1 VAVSWLNLL
10 VFVAYAHNTLGPD
23 PRPDTSGT
31 MTSMSTNFF
40 NEHEQKLH
48 NALEAIQNRGFF
60 SAYPEIPSG
69 KIYGETAK
77 ASGQETFESYLGST
91 FELNQGGTEGTL
103 GNEVS
108 PYGLPIQTKYP
119 KANIDSVVDSMATA
133 CPAWRNATVETRVGC
148 ALEILHRLNKRSFE
162 MAFAVMHTTGQGFM
176 MSFQAG
182 GPHAQDRGLEA
193 IAYAYKAMKDCPTE
207 ATWRKQVGRDD
218 FITLNKIF
226 KIVPRGIGLVIGCST
241 FPTWNTYPGLFAS
254 LVTGNAVI
262 VKPHPGAI
270 LPLAITVAI
279 CQDVLVEAGFD
290 ANLVTL
296 VADTVENPITKIL
309 VQRPEI
315 AIIDYTGGSAFGDWV
330 EENAGKAIVYT
341 EKAGVNSVIIDSVE
355 QLRAVTSNL
364 AFSLCLYSGQMCT
377 TPQNIFIPKDGVKT
391 SDGHATFEEVAGAI
405 VKGVDWMLSDQGRA
419 NEVLGAIQNQTTAD
433 RIDSAE
439 GELLREGNSIEHAMF
454 GSARTRSIK
463 IVKLDASQRDVF
475 EQEMFGPLV
484 YIVAT
489 DSTQQSIDLASS
501 IASEKG
507 AISCGV
513 YSTNEEVLET
523 AIEAMSLAGVP
534 VSCNLLG
541 NIWVNQSAAF
551 SDFHVSGANPSGNA
565 TLSDSAFV
573 VGRFNVVQCRTFVPE
588 PQPKPQK
595 VEA

>member
-1 VAVSWLNLL
+1 MIPTKV
-10 VFVAYAHNTLGPD
+10 
-23 PRPDTSGT
+23 RPST
-31 MTSMSTNFF
+31 MANMSTTLFTQ
-40 NEHEQKLH
+40 HEQKL
-48 NALEAIQNRGFF
+48 NDALEAIQNRGFY

-77 ASGQETFESYLGST
+77 ATGQETFENYLGST
-91 FELNQGGTEGTL
+91 FELNQSGTEGTI
-103 GNEVS
+103 GNEIS
-108 PYGLPIQTKYP
+108 PYGLAIQTQYP
-119 KANIDSVVDSMATA
+119 KADINTLLESMVAA
-133 CPAWRNATVETRVGC
+133 SPAWRNATIETRVGC
-148 ALEILHRLNKRSFE
+148 ALEMMDRLNKRSFE

-176 MSFQAG
+176 MAFQAG

-193 IAYAYKAMKDCPTE
+193 IAYAYKAMKDCPAE
-207 ATWRKQVGRDD
+207 ASWRKQVGRDD

-254 LVTGNAVI
+254 LVTGNAVV

-270 LPLAITVAI
+270 LPLAITVSI
-279 CQDVLVEAGFD
+279 CQEVLVESGFD

-296 VADTVENPITKIL
+296 VADTVEDPATATLVERHEIT
-309 VQRPEI
+309 
-315 AIIDYTGGSAFGDWV
+315 IIDYTGGTEFGNWV
-330 EENAGKAIVYT
+330 EANAGNAVVYT
-341 EKAGVNSVIIDSVE
+341 EKSGVNSVIIDSVE

-377 TPQNIFIPKDGVKT
+377 TPQNIFIPKNGIET
-391 SDGHATFEEVAGAI
+391 SDGHASFDDVATAI

-433 RIDSAE
+433 RIDSVE
-439 GELLREGNSIEHAMF
+439 GELLRDGCSIEHAMF

-463 IVKLDASQRDVF
+463 IVKLEASQRKIF

-484 YIVAT
+484 YIIET
-489 DSTQQSIDLASS
+489 DSTQHSIDLASS
-501 IASEKG
+501 IALEQG

-513 YSTNEEVLET
+513 YSTNEDVLET
-523 AIEAMSLAGVP
+523 AVEAMAMAGVP
-534 VSCNLLG
+534 VSCNLVG

-565 TLSDSAFV
+565 TLTDSAFV
-573 VGRFNVVQCRTFVPE
+573 VGRFSVVQCRTFVPE
-588 PQPKPQK
+588 PQK